1 MDDLQSKIELSMNI
15 HDAKVRQLLI
25 FGLND
30 ALAYNNQ
37 VGEITNH
44 GIGVNEFWYEIDKIV
59 KALRKLASKK
69 GTPVAAYNSINQAMN
84 TNSISDT
91 YWELIDQEA
100 YSIDKTRWE
109 QTKCIKSALE
119 SLNKKPSIESNQ
131 FLLEVFESFYL
142 KRNKPGKGLAR
153 KQAKTHLMA
162 IQKLAQWFS
171 DTLKQNPS
179 SNADSLFYRYV
190 EIYFV
195 YIAKNSEIENF
206 QRHIKNALEFQW
218 QDLN

>member
-1 MDDLQSKIELSMNI
+1 MDDLESKIELNMKI

-44 GIGVNEFWYEIDKIV
+44 GIGINEFWYEIDKII
-59 KALRKLASKK
+59 KALRKLVSKK
-69 GTPVAAYNSINQAMN
+69 GTPNAVHNSINQAMN

-109 QTKCIKSALE
+109 QTKYIKSALE
-119 SLNKKPSIESNQ
+119 SLNKKPNTESNQ

-171 DTLKQNPS
+171 DTLQKSPTS
-179 SNADSLFYRYV
+179 KFDSLFYRYV

-195 YIAKNSEIENF
+195 YIAKDHDVDFYE
-206 QRHIKNALEFQW
+206 RHIKNALEFKW